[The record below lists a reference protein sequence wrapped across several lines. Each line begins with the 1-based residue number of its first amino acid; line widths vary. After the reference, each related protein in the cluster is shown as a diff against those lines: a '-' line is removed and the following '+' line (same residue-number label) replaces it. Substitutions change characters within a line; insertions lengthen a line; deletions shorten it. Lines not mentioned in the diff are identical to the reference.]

1 MPRLCR
7 AAQCAGGAAV
17 ALTRWLCVR
26 FLHLA
31 LDRISP
37 IPTQPFAVL
46 DGALNRRLIWQANAP
61 AMALGIRSGQSLT
74 QAGALCGDLQTGLRS
89 LAGELQTLQQLAAWA
104 YQYSHEVV
112 LEAPQTQL
120 LLELGRSVKLFG
132 ETLRP
137 RILQELKALG
147 FAVRL
152 GSGKT
157 PAAAR
162 AAAFAAQDMRFEQL
176 KGRLP
181 LRWSALPIAVVDVLA
196 ASGIHT
202 LDALIALP
210 RDSLAQRFGPCVGLT
225 LDRLSGT
232 APEPLLYFVPPE
244 SLALALPLPG
254 PTKHTEMLL
263 FGLKRLLALLCAQL
277 RARDLAIQQLILV
290 LSLERMHQ
298 SSINT
303 DKRSADDTLTLHLE
317 LGSISR
323 DPEFLLSLWR
333 IRLERVQLAQ
343 PALEMQLQAPKL
355 LPFHTQARDLFDTRR
370 NAETDLPQLLAR
382 LRARLGD
389 AALRTLV
396 LHSEHRPEQRSIYSA
411 PLQAKLSQA
420 KPTKPKLASQHAQ
433 TQLDLR
439 GQTQSAAIP
448 HDFGAQ
454 QAFWLHA
461 KPQAIHPEDFQII
474 SGPERIESGWWDDHD
489 LRRDYFRAQNTEGC
503 GCWIY
508 RDLKTDSWFWHGNL
522 Y

>member
-1 MPRLCR
+1 
-7 AAQCAGGAAV
+7 
-17 ALTRWLCVR
+17 VR

-31 LDRISP
+31 LDRITL
-37 IPTQPFAVL
+37 IPAQPFAVL
-46 DGALNRRLIWQANAP
+46 DGGINRRLIWQANA
-61 AMALGIRSGQSLT
+61 AALALGIRSGQSLT

-89 LAGELQTLQQLAAWA
+89 LAGELETLQQLAAWA

-132 ETLRP
+132 AALRP
-137 RILQELKALG
+137 QIVQELNALG

-162 AAAFAAQDMRFEQL
+162 AAAFAPHDMRFEQL

-181 LRWSALPIAVVDVLA
+181 LRWSALPIAVLDTLA

-210 RDSLAQRFGPCVGLT
+210 QDALAQRFGPCVRLT
-225 LDRLSGT
+225 LDRLSG
-232 APEPLLYFVPPE
+232 AASEPLLYFVPPE
-244 SLALALPLPG
+244 SLSLTLPLPA

-290 LSLERMHQ
+290 LSLERLRQ
-298 SSINT
+298 SGHASQRI
-303 DKRSADDTLTLHLE
+303 DHASDAHTLTLHLE

-370 NAETDLPQLLAR
+370 NSDSDLPQLLAR

-389 AALRTLV
+389 AALRGLT

-411 PLQAKLSQA
+411 PLQSKLSQS
-420 KPTKPKLASQHAQ
+420 KPAKPKLASQHAQ
-433 TQLDLR
+433 TQLALT
-439 GQTQSAAIP
+439 GLIASAASTPTLP

-474 SGPERIESGWWDDHD
+474 SGPERIESGWWDDND
-489 LRRDYFRAQNTEGC
+489 LRRDYFRAQNTDGC

-508 RDLKTDSWFWHGNL
+508 HDLKTNAWFWHGNL